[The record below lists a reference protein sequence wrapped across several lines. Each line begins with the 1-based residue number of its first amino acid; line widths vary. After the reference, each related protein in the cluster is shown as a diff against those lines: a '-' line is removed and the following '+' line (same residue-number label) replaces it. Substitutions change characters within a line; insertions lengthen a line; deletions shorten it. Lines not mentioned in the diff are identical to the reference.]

1 MSNDFCKVLRI
12 VPVRLDQ
19 KLSAHSVPRTDVS
32 TGGTSVNNWVRVV
45 ISVRCCWRGGLKSAQ
60 RYSVLAPRQGSVDH
74 SPARGLAFKEALML

>member
-19 KLSAHSVPRTDVS
+19 KLSARSVPRSGVS

-45 ISVRCCWRGGLKSAQ
+45 ISLRFCWRGGLKSAR
-60 RYSVLAPRQGSVDH
+60 RYSDAAPRQGSVDH
-74 SPARGLAFKEALML
+74 SPARGWLSGRP